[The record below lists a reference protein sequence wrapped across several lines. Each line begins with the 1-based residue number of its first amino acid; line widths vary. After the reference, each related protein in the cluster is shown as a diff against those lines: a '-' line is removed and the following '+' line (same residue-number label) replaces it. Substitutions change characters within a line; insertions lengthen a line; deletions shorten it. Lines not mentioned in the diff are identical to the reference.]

1 MAVNSFLF
9 WLVFPF
15 IFLLYWVIPSSKHL
29 LKKCFL
35 ILVSYLI
42 YMSFFAWHALVLM
55 YVTVITYWG
64 ARIIEKKEKR
74 RKATIWALLS
84 ASFAPK
90 FFFKYLDFMPFF
102 PHVICGMSALNVVR
116 RRSPKQQCISY
127 ECKSICCHTYI

>member
-1 MAVNSFLF
+1 MTINSFLF

-15 IFLLYWVIPSSKHL
+15 IFLLYWVIPSSKPL
-29 LKKCFL
+29 WKKCFL

-64 ARIIEKKEKR
+64 ARIIEKKETR

-84 ASFAPK
+84 ASFAPL
-90 FFFKYLDFMPFF
+90 FFFKYLVFAILPAHHLRDAG
-102 PHVICGMSALNVVR
+102 IECRGAS
-116 RRSPKQQCISY
+116 QQQAAI
-127 ECKSICCHTYI
+127 